1 MLGFTFLKSAT
12 LMATRCKGFNSKCF
26 LFTYLIIVGFI
37 LVLWV
42 NWFAWVNND
51 RRDIPAELQS
61 FLESPPR
68 PLPKLFLK
76 TNNKSVLTND
86 WFVGKWTFVYFS
98 HGNCLPLC
106 RASLEQMKTT
116 QQALA
121 NSDVQFL
128 IVGLDAEHETTEGLS
143 QFLHSQGYSFTVA
156 TTTVEATEELA
167 TLFRA
172 LFLQTDFTD
181 SSYLIEQEHSIFMVD
196 PKGRVYATFRS
207 PYVGMRSHFFT
218 LRHFFAQTE

>member
-1 MLGFTFLKSAT
+1 
-12 LMATRCKGFNSKCF
+12 MATRCKGFNSKCF

-42 NWFAWVNND
+42 NRFALNND
-51 RRDIPAELQS
+51 DHREIPIDMQS

-68 PLPKLFLK
+68 PLPGLILNTGEKLA
-76 TNNKSVLTND
+76 LTTD
-86 WFVGKWTFVYFS
+86 WFNEKWTFVYFT
-98 HGNCLPLC
+98 HGHCLPAC
-106 RASLEQMKTT
+106 RASLDKMKAI

-128 IVGLDAEHETTEGLS
+128 MIGLDTKYETVESLVYFLRS
-143 QFLHSQGYSFTVA
+143 QAYSFTVGA
-156 TTTVEATEELA
+156 TTEQGIEELA
-167 TLFRA
+167 KIFRA

-181 SSYLIEQEHSIFMVD
+181 GSYIIEQEQAIFVVD

-207 PYVGMRSHFFT
+207 PYKNMLSSFFT
-218 LRHFFAQTE
+218 LRRFYAQTE